1 MPKRSPIEYKPQFGG
16 GMFRS
21 REEVES
27 ERTALEEDD
36 RAASEQ
42 SDASADERTVK
53 RTNGR
58 TVEAMNDE
66 TPRMMNGRTNERT
79 NERTRVRHS
88 FDVGRDQLLALSAIQ
103 AQIFG
108 ATGKKPKLGDLVQDA
123 LDLYIS
129 RHNGRTNERTNER

>member
-27 ERTALEEDD
+27 ERAAVEEDD
-36 RAASEQ
+36 VAAREQ
-42 SDASADERTVK
+42 SDTSVDERTVE
-53 RTNGR
+53 RSNGR
-58 TVEAMNDE
+58 TVEIMKDVSP
-66 TPRMMNGRTNERT
+66 PRANGRT

-103 AQIFG
+103 SQIFG

-123 LDLYIS
+123 LDLYIA

>member
-1 MPKRSPIEYKPQFGG
+1 MPRRSPIEYKPQFG

-27 ERTALEEDD
+27 ERAALEENDTPEI
-36 RAASEQ
+36 EQ
-42 SDASADERTVK
+42 NDTSANERTVEP
-53 RTNGR
+53 TNGR
-58 TVEAMNDE
+58 TVEERAHTLPHAIDH
-66 TPRMMNGRTNERT
+66 RTNERT

-88 FDVGRDQLLALSAIQ
+88 FDVGHDQLLVLSAIQ

-123 LDLYIS
+123 LDLYIAH
-129 RHNGRTNERTNER
+129 HNGRTNERTNER

>member
-27 ERTALEEDD
+27 ERAAVEEDD
-36 RAASEQ
+36 VAAREQ
-42 SDASADERTVK
+42 SDTSVDERTVE
-53 RTNGR
+53 RSNDR
-58 TVEAMNDE
+58 TVEIMKDVS
-66 TPRMMNGRTNERT
+66 PPRTNERT

-103 AQIFG
+103 SQIFG

-123 LDLYIS
+123 LDLYIA
-129 RHNGRTNERTNER
+129 RHNSRTNERTNER

>member
-1 MPKRSPIEYKPQFGG
+1 MPKRAPIEYKPQFGG

-27 ERTALEEDD
+27 ERAALEEDD
-36 RAASEQ
+36 VNGIEE
-42 SDASADERTVK
+42 SDALADKRTVE
-53 RTNGR
+53 RSNGR
-58 TVEAMNDE
+58 TVEALRDR
-66 TPRMMNGRTNERT
+66 TPRTMSGRTNERT

-103 AQIFG
+103 SQIFG

-123 LDLYIS
+123 LDLYIA

>member
-27 ERTALEEDD
+27 ERAAVEEDD
-36 RAASEQ
+36 VAAREQ
-42 SDASADERTVK
+42 SNTSVDERTVE
-53 RTNGR
+53 RSNGR
-58 TVEAMNDE
+58 TVEIMKDVSP
-66 TPRMMNGRTNERT
+66 PRANGRTNERT

-103 AQIFG
+103 SQIFG

-123 LDLYIS
+123 LDLYIA

>member
-16 GMFRS
+16 MFRS

-27 ERTALEEDD
+27 ERAALEENDTPEI
-36 RAASEQ
+36 EQ
-42 SDASADERTVK
+42 KDTSANERTVEE
-53 RTNGR
+53 RAYTLPH
-58 TVEAMNDE
+58 AMDH
-66 TPRMMNGRTNERT
+66 RTNERT

-88 FDVGRDQLLALSAIQ
+88 FDVGHDQLLVLSAIQ

-123 LDLYIS
+123 LDLYIAH
-129 RHNGRTNERTNER
+129 HNGRTNERTNER